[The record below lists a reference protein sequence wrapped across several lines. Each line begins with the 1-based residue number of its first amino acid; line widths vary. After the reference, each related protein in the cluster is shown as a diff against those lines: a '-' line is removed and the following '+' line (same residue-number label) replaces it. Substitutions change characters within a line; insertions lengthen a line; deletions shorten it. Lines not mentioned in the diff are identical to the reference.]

1 MRSSFLVARGV
12 LETASIL
19 MIRELQATTIAIG
32 NFDGVHRG
40 HQSIIRQARAIAD
53 AHGLACV
60 ALTFDPHPS
69 EVLGRGA
76 PARLTTLPSRIE
88 LLVASGAH
96 RAIVLPFT
104 KELASFTPEKFAHD
118 LLHERLL
125 ARIVVVGENFRF
137 GCNRAGNFDSLRTL
151 GAKLGFSAMAA
162 DIAGDESGRFS
173 SSRVR
178 SAIAAG
184 DIPAA
189 NTVLGR
195 MHAVTGVVE
204 QGDMLGRT
212 IGFRTANLG
221 GIVEMLP
228 PHGVYAVWVT
238 NLATPET
245 TSVPGVMN
253 IGVRPTVDGTKLR
266 VEVHLLEGAPDLY
279 GVPLRA
285 YFVERLRGEVKLGGL
300 HALKTQIEKD
310 IVRARSVLRIT

>member
-1 MRSSFLVARGV
+1 V
-12 LETASIL
+12 LETSSIS
-19 MIRELQATTIAIG
+19 MICELPGPARPTTIAIG

-40 HQSIIRQARAIAD
+40 HQSIIRQARQIAD

-69 EVLGRGA
+69 EVLGHGV
-76 PARLTTLPSRIE
+76 PARLTTLPSRID

-96 RAIVLPFT
+96 QAMVVPFT
-104 KELASFTPEKFAHD
+104 KEFASFTPEKFAHD
-118 LLHERLL
+118 LLYEHL
-125 ARIVVVGENFRF
+125 AAHIVVVGENFRF
-137 GCNRAGNFDSLRTL
+137 GCKRAGNFDSLRTL
-151 GAKLGFSAMAA
+151 GAKLGFSAVAA
-162 DIAGDESGRFS
+162 DMAGDESGQFS

-189 NTVLGR
+189 NQVLGR

-238 NLATPET
+238 NLAAPNNANAPR
-245 TSVPGVMN
+245 VPGVIN
-253 IGVRPTVDGTKLR
+253 IGVRPTVGGTQLR

-279 GVPLRA
+279 GATLRVH
-285 YFVERLRGEVKLGGL
+285 FVERLRGEIKLGGL

-310 IVRARSVLRIT
+310 IAQTRSVLGLT